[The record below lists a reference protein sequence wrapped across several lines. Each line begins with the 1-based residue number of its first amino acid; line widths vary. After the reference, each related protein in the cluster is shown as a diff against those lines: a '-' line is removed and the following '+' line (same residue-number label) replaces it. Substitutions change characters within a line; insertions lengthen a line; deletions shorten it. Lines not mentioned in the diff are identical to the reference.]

1 MLASSKSPVDL
12 TFTKIF
18 FSKSLLGASKFIFFN
33 EIVCLPSF
41 SFGPT
46 MISFL
51 SELILST

>member
-33 EIVCLPSF
+33 EIVCFPSF